1 MGLARDWRRA
11 MRGNH
16 IKLMAEAHF
25 EDFLSSRLLTDV
37 IAGGGGGVGGRCVYS
52 PYLIMPG
59 AIGSQLSCLHTSEH

>member
-1 MGLARDWRRA
+1 

-37 IAGGGGGVGGRCVYS
+37 IAGGGGEGWGGGVFIRR
-52 PYLIMPG
+52 I
-59 AIGSQLSCLHTSEH
+59 